1 MDGVINV
8 YKPEGMTS
16 FDVVWKIRKLAH
28 TKKVGHTG
36 TLDPEASGVLPI
48 CIGKGTKLVDYIMD
62 GTKEYKALL
71 RLGIITDTYDRE
83 GKVISECP
91 VDFQENK
98 VVEII
103 NSFVG
108 NIKQIP
114 PMYSALKINGVR
126 LYELARKGIE
136 VERKE
141 RDIQIFDIRIIEIE
155 LPYVTMVVKCSKGT
169 YIRSLCYDI
178 GEKLGCG
185 GAMWGLERTRS
196 GVFEGKNAVR
206 LSDLNEEN
214 ISEHVISM
222 EKSLASFSQITFS
235 KIYSKQLLNGIAI
248 DPDLLEETV
257 KYNEFYR
264 VYLDDVGFLGIGTLE
279 KVGFKMK
286 KLLFQE

>member
-1 MDGVINV
+1 VDGVINV

-257 KYNEFYR
+257 KDNEFYR